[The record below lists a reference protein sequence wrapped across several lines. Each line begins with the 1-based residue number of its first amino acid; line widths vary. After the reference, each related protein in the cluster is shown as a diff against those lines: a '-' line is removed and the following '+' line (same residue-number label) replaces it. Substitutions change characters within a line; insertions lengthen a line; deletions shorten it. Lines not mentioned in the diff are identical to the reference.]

1 MTANWDQRLTVKP
14 YLLKEIY
21 RNRVAYAYISPFYI
35 LFLIFGAF
43 PLVAGF
49 YISLHNWDGLSD
61 MMFIGFGNYIQLFK
75 DPVFLKAIYNTLFIG
90 IIAHIPMLF
99 GALVLAFIINMGI
112 IRGKDIFRT
121 IYFLPVITGSVAVA
135 IVFRMLY
142 GIRSGLINYV
152 LSFANMGPIDWWG
165 GHGEWI
171 KPAIII
177 LFVWKWLGWNM
188 VIYLAGMQGISTD
201 YYEAAKIDGA
211 NMKQMFFR
219 ITLPLLKP
227 VILFTL
233 VQSTIGGLT
242 IFTEPYMLLEG
253 ASGGTN
259 YEGLTLMVFLYRDA
273 FEYVHFGYASA
284 VAYVVSAFIITI
296 SVFNLKIFGQE
307 NT

>member
-1 MTANWDQRLTVKP
+1 MAAKREHFFSFKP

-21 RNRVAYAYISPFYI
+21 QNRVAYAYISPFYI

-43 PLVAGF
+43 PLIAGF

-61 MMFIGFGNYIQLFK
+61 MAFIGFGNYIQLFK

-99 GALVLAFIINMGI
+99 GALVLAFIINMGVI
-112 IRGKDIFRT
+112 KGKDFFRT

-152 LSFANMGPIDWWG
+152 LTLFDLGPIDWWG
-165 GHGEWI
+165 GLGEWI

-177 LFVWKWLGWNM
+177 LFVWKWIGWNM
-188 VIYLAGMQGISTD
+188 VIYLAGMQGISSD

-219 ITLPLLKP
+219 ITMPLLKP

-253 ASGGTN
+253 TSGGTN

-284 VAYVVSAFIITI
+284 VAYVVSAFIIVI
-296 SVFNLKIFGQE
+296 SIFNMKLFGKE